1 MPSRKSVRYAPGSE
15 VVGRAGRK
23 EEAVVDSGISR
34 GRELEARPMF
44 AKVKRAGAAETGIKK
59 ESAREAMENST
70 GRGRR
75 VSLMVRKEEV
85 VIKSVDVEVFESCP
99 ALLRICGW
107 LRN

>member
-1 MPSRKSVRYAPGSE
+1 
-15 VVGRAGRK
+15 
-23 EEAVVDSGISR
+23 
-34 GRELEARPMF
+34 MF

-85 VIKSVDVEVFESCP
+85 VIKSVDVGVFESCP